1 MGRARAA
8 AAVRGDGDGGADAS
22 RGGGGGGGDALD
34 GTRRLA
40 HVAGRRARAARA
52 WSALRALARTRALR
66 NMVVTAQYTFAAGLL
81 EPERAESSKATD
93 SQRRGGD
100 FGSRPTPPNSPSPAG
115 SSSAARSYLLKVW
128 NKCKGAGGVPMPQD
142 NWEKTA
148 YTFAYVLVTLVAFS
162 AIDEYAVRPR
172 TDGAHTILLGSM
184 GALCT
189 LMYSAPAS
197 PLTQPRN
204 VLFGHLAAAVV
215 GAAVNAITADSDGD
229 EGRAEAAARARR
241 RGCLDGWRRR
251 SRPRW
256 RSPRWGGWGSRT
268 RPPGR

>member
-1 MGRARAA
+1 
-8 AAVRGDGDGGADAS
+8 
-22 RGGGGGGGDALD
+22 
-34 GTRRLA
+34 
-40 HVAGRRARAARA
+40 
-52 WSALRALARTRALR
+52 
-66 NMVVTAQYTFAAGLL
+66 MVVTAQYTFAAGLL

-100 FGSRPTPPNSPSPAG
+100 FGSRPTPPNSPSPTG

-204 VLFGHLAAAVV
+204 VLFGHVVAAVV
-215 GAAVNAITADSDGD
+215 GAAVNAITGTT
-229 EGRAEAAARARR
+229 AAAVWARR
-241 RGCLDGWRRR
+241 GGCPDGWQRRL
-251 SRPRW
+251 RPPW